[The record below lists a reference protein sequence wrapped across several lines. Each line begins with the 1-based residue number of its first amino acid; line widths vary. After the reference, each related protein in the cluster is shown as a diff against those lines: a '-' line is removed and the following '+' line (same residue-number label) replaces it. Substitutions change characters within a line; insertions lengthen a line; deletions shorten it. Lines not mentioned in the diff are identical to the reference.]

1 MEAIIK
7 KLKAKDKKAFE
18 YFYLKYSNYLALFA
32 KKNLR
37 KHHDEIDIVHDC
49 FYLFMFNID
58 SFKGENECQVKKWLF
73 VCTQRL
79 CIKCLESDRKY
90 EEFISNASY
99 FSTIEY
105 DKDLNLF
112 EDLKKVLTE
121 FEYKIIYLKF
131 NNDYTNKEI
140 AKIMNVKG
148 KKIKNNVE
156 IAYKKIREYL
166 KEKDYYEREEKIR

>member
-1 MEAIIK
+1 MEEIIK

-18 YFYLKYSNYLALFA
+18 YFYLKYSNYLTLFA

-37 KHHDEIDIVHDC
+37 IHHDGIDIVHDC
-49 FYLFMFNID
+49 FYLFMANID
-58 SFKGENECQVKKWLF
+58 NFKGETECQVKKWLF
-73 VCTQRL
+73 VCTQRV

-90 EEFISNASY
+90 EEFISNTSY

-121 FEYKIIYLKF
+121 FEYQIIYLKF

-148 KKIKNNVE
+148 KKIKNSVE
-156 IAYKKIREYL
+156 IVYKKIRKYL
-166 KEKDYYEREEKIR
+166 KENGYYEREEKIR

>member
-1 MEAIIK
+1 M
-7 KLKAKDKKAFE
+7 
-18 YFYLKYSNYLALFA
+18 
-32 KKNLR
+32 
-37 KHHDEIDIVHDC
+37 
-49 FYLFMFNID
+49 
-58 SFKGENECQVKKWLF
+58 
-73 VCTQRL
+73 